1 MVVEAVSLL
10 VLSDGY
16 DSVIYFVSIKKEKKK
31 VIFYTHLKEVQAAL
45 Y

>member
-1 MVVEAVSLL
+1 MVVEAVSFL

-16 DSVIYFVSIKKEKKK
+16 DSVIYFVSIKKKKK
-31 VIFYTHLKEVQAAL
+31 GYFFILKEEQATL